1 MFDSI
6 LIHPSIDNENAWTAY
21 RIGEAYFTLGDALNA
36 EKFYK
41 KAVDLAP
48 FYPAFRSKYALTLAT
63 QKKKFEARTQ
73 YQMVLNQDP
82 EFVSALTNLG
92 YLWLEEKT
100 K

>member
-1 MFDSI
+1 MGGIRNTTERTELSFVFDSI

-63 QKKKFEARTQ
+63 QKRSLKHEH
-73 YQMVLNQDP
+73 N
-82 EFVSALTNLG
+82 
-92 YLWLEEKT
+92 T
-100 K
+100 KWF